1 MLQQGLFGKKPLAE
15 LLRPSNL
22 EDLIGCNFKF
32 PNNQSMI
39 LYGPPGT
46 GKSSFAKIIASS
58 LGNKLFS
65 LSGVSSSVQ
74 DFRSVFEYSKKE
86 KVILIIDEIHHLS
99 RSQQDIFL
107 PHLED
112 GSVLMI
118 GTTTE
123 NPSFALRPALLSRCK
138 VFVFNR
144 LANDDLLK
152 IFKRAEDFLS
162 YKFNINDDLKEKICN
177 LSDGDARYLINIIEN
192 LYDYC
197 VENNYTQELSE
208 DNILQIVNKRFSS
221 YDKNQD
227 NHYGLISAL
236 HKSVRGSDP
245 DAAIYWYMRM
255 INSGE
260 DPLYIARRVIRMSVE
275 DIGLADPNAV
285 NIAISCYKAYQIMGS
300 PEGELAIAN
309 AVVYLATA
317 PKSNA
322 VYKAFN
328 EVRDFVKRSGSYNPP
343 NHILNA
349 PTKFMKEIGISDGYI
364 YDPDTKDS
372 FSGQDYFPKETGRK
386 KFYHPYNR
394 GFEREIN
401 KRLDYWDK
409 LRKTLC
415 N

>member
-1 MLQQGLFGKKPLAE
+1 MLRQSLFNKIPLAE
-15 LLRPSNL
+15 LLRPTSL
-22 EDLIGCNFKF
+22 DELIGCNFTF
-32 PNNQSMI
+32 SRNQSMI

-46 GKSSFAKIIASS
+46 GKSSFAKVMASS
-58 LGNKLFS
+58 LRNKIFS
-65 LSGVSSSVQ
+65 LSGVCSSVQ

-86 KVILIIDEIHHLS
+86 KVTLVIDEIHHLNK
-99 RSQQDIFL
+99 SQQDIFL
-107 PHLED
+107 PYLED

-123 NPSFALRPALLSRCK
+123 NPSFVLRPALLSRCK
-138 VFVFNR
+138 VLVFNR
-144 LANDDLLK
+144 LTNADLLK
-152 IFKRAEDFLS
+152 IFKRAEEFLN
-162 YKFNINDDLKEKICN
+162 YKFNIGDDLKEKICD
-177 LSDGDARYLINIIEN
+177 LSDGDARYLINMIEN

-197 VENNYTQELSE
+197 VKNNYNCELFES
-208 DNILQIVNKRFSS
+208 DILPILNKRFFS
-221 YDKNQD
+221 YDKKQD

-245 DAAIYWYMRM
+245 DAAIYWYTRM
-255 INSGE
+255 ISSGE

-285 NIAISCYKAYQIMGS
+285 NIATSCYSAYQIMGS
-300 PEGELAIAN
+300 PEGELAIAD
-309 AVVYLATA
+309 AIVYLATA

-328 EVRDFVKRSGSYNPP
+328 EANDFVKKSGGYNPP

-349 PTKFMKEIGISDGYI
+349 PTKFMKEMGISEGYI

-372 FSGQDYFPKETGRK
+372 FSGQNYFPKETGRK

-409 LRKTLC
+409 LRKMLG

>member
-1 MLQQGLFGKKPLAE
+1 MLQQGLFSKKPLAE
-15 LLRPSNL
+15 LIRPSNL
-22 EDLIGCNFKF
+22 NELVGCDFKF
-32 PNNQSMI
+32 SNNQSVI

-46 GKSSFAKIIASS
+46 GKSSFAKIMASS
-58 LGNKLFS
+58 FGYKIFY
-65 LSGVSSSVQ
+65 LSGVSSSIQ
-74 DFRSVFEYSKKE
+74 DFRSVFDYSKKE
-86 KVILIIDEIHHLS
+86 KVTLVIDEIHHLT

-107 PHLED
+107 PYIED
-112 GSVLMI
+112 GSVLLI

-138 VFVFNR
+138 VFIFDRISDEN
-144 LANDDLLK
+144 LLK
-152 IFKRAEDFLS
+152 IFDRAEDFLN
-162 YKFNINDDLKEKICN
+162 YRFNISHDLKKKICN
-177 LSDGDARYLINIIEN
+177 LADGDARYLINMVEE
-192 LYDYC
+192 LYNYC
-197 VENNYTQELSE
+197 YKTNKHDKLSE
-208 DNILQIVNKRFSS
+208 DIISNILNKRFSS
-221 YDKNQD
+221 YDKSQD

-260 DPLYIARRVIRMSVE
+260 DPLYIARRVIRMAVE

-285 NIAISCYKAYQIMGS
+285 NIVISCYKAYQIMGS

-309 AVVYLATA
+309 AIIYLATA

-328 EVRDFVKRSGSYNPP
+328 DVRDFVKKTNSYSPP
-343 NHILNA
+343 KHILNA
-349 PTKFMKEIGISDGYI
+349 PTKFMKDIGISDGYI

-372 FSGQDYFPKETGRK
+372 FSGQNYFPKEIGRR
-386 KFYHPYNR
+386 KFYYPYNR

-401 KRLDYWDK
+401 KRLAYWNK
-409 LRKTLC
+409 LRVKL
-415 N
+415 NN

>member
-1 MLQQGLFGKKPLAE
+1 MLQQGLFCKKPLAE
-15 LLRPSNL
+15 LIRPSNL
-22 EDLIGCNFKF
+22 NELIGCDFKF
-32 PNNQSMI
+32 SDNQSVI

-46 GKSSFAKIIASS
+46 GKSSFAKIMASS
-58 LGNKLFS
+58 FEYKVFS

-74 DFRSVFEYSKKE
+74 DFRSVFDYSKKE
-86 KVILIIDEIHHLS
+86 KATLLIDEIHHLT

-107 PHLED
+107 PYIED
-112 GSVLMI
+112 GSVLLI

-138 VFVFNR
+138 VFVFDR
-144 LANDDLLK
+144 LSDENLLK
-152 IFKRAEDFLS
+152 IFERAEDFLN
-162 YKFNINDDLKEKICN
+162 YKFNISHNLKEKICN
-177 LSDGDARYLINIIEN
+177 LADGDARYLINMIED

-197 VENNYTQELSE
+197 CKTNNVDKLSE
-208 DNILQIVNKRFSS
+208 NVISNILNKRFSS
-221 YDKNQD
+221 HDKNQD

-260 DPLYIARRVIRMSVE
+260 DPLYIARRVIRMAVE
-275 DIGLADPNAV
+275 DIGLADPGAV

-328 EVRDFVKRSGSYNPP
+328 EARDFVKKTSSYSPP
-343 NHILNA
+343 KHILNA
-349 PTKFMKEIGISDGYI
+349 PTKFMKDIGISDGYI

-372 FSGQDYFPKETGRK
+372 FSGQNYFPKEIGRR
-386 KFYHPYNR
+386 KFYSPYNR

-401 KRLDYWDK
+401 KRLDYWNK
-409 LRKTLC
+409 LRTKL
-415 N
+415 NN